1 MGIVTIKTMLW
12 TAALCVL
19 AAVSVVDLR
28 RRVIPNEAVAFIAA
42 SGLALSL
49 FSRPGETWIGLVI
62 STGLLLVLAVLSH
75 LALLG
80 AGDAKL
86 IAAVSLLV
94 PPQSV
99 APLLLGIAVAG
110 GLLSVVY
117 LVMRRWL
124 PAHARPGGRPARLQ
138 RRGAFMH
145 FLRRERARIFASRSV
160 PYALAIFAGVLAYV
174 LSELP
179 QCSSE
184 THCLL

>member
-1 MGIVTIKTMLW
+1 MSIVTFKTVLW

-19 AAVSVVDLR
+19 AAVSVIDLR
-28 RRVIPNEAVAFIAA
+28 RRVIPNEAAAFIAA

-49 FSRPGETWIGLVI
+49 YSRPGDAWIGVVI
-62 STGLLLVLAVLSH
+62 SLGLLLVLAVLSH
-75 LALLG
+75 LTLLG
-80 AGDAKL
+80 GGDAKL

-99 APLLLGIAVAG
+99 APLLLVIALAG
-110 GLLSVVY
+110 GVLSVVY
-117 LVMRRWL
+117 LAMRRWL
-124 PAHARPGGRPARLQ
+124 PAPTRRRARSTPRH
-138 RRGAFMH
+138 RRGALMH
-145 FLRRERARIFASRSV
+145 FLRNERARVFASRSV

>member
-1 MGIVTIKTMLW
+1 MSLVLVKTMVW
-12 TAALCVL
+12 TAVLCVL

-28 RRVIPNEAVAFIAA
+28 RRIVPNEAAAFIAV

-49 FSRPGETWIGLVI
+49 FSRPGAAWISLVI
-62 STGLLLVLAVLSH
+62 SAGLLLVLALLSR

-80 AGDAKL
+80 GGDAKL

-99 APLLLGIAVAG
+99 AALLLVIALAG
-110 GLLSVVY
+110 GLLSLLY
-117 LVMRRWL
+117 LVLRRSL
-124 PAHARPGGRPARLQ
+124 AAPGPTHARRARLHPHG
-138 RRGAFMH
+138 RLMRFFRG
-145 FLRRERARIFASRSV
+145 ERARIVASRTV
-160 PYALAIFAGVLAYV
+160 PYALAVFAGVLAYV

>member
-1 MGIVTIKTMLW
+1 MSIVTIKTLLW

-19 AAVSVVDLR
+19 AAVSVIDLR
-28 RRVIPNEAVAFIAA
+28 RRVIPNEAAAFIAA

-49 FSRPGETWIGLVI
+49 FSRPGETWIGVAI
-62 STGLLLVLAVLSH
+62 SVGLLLVLAALSH

-80 AGDAKL
+80 GGDAKL

-99 APLLLGIAVAG
+99 APLLLGIALAG
-110 GLLSVVY
+110 GLLSIFY
-117 LVMRRWL
+117 LAMRRWL
-124 PAHARPGGRPARLQ
+124 PAPAR
-138 RRGAFMH
+138 RRERSAPRHRYGAFMR
-145 FLRRERARIFASRSV
+145 FLRNERARVFASRSV